1 MTEIAETGNG
11 TLKRITNWL
20 HIYDINVSI
29 KLKLMRSRE
38 YEMITKNKTE
48 NSVLEFCYKL
58 KAQMPHAYVIFNK
71 LTGLCFTSIGWRFA
85 KKNRN
90 KNK

>member
-1 MTEIAETGNG
+1 MISILKIMCKAHYMLDHKKMSEIVETGNG

-38 YEMITKNKTE
+38 YEMITKHK
-48 NSVLEFCYKL
+48 
-58 KAQMPHAYVIFNK
+58 I
-71 LTGLCFTSIGWRFA
+71 LCSNFA
-85 KKNRN
+85 IN
-90 KNK
+90 

>member
-1 MTEIAETGNG
+1 MISILNVMCDSNAHSMLDHQKMTEIAETGNG

-38 YEMITKNKTE
+38 YEMITK
-48 NSVLEFCYKL
+48 
-58 KAQMPHAYVIFNK
+58 
-71 LTGLCFTSIGWRFA
+71 
-85 KKNRN
+85 KKNR
-90 KNK
+90 KFCARILL